1 MPRSLR
7 SRVLLGSILWTL
19 GLIAVSHIV
28 SALLY
33 FRVPQMLLI
42 AHSTMLLIFAIAC
55 LIGGLSQVRGGLSTL
70 DRLRSALA
78 AVRDGTERRVGG
90 TYPAEVQPLVEEL
103 NALLDHRERA
113 LARAV
118 SKAGDLAH
126 GLKTPLAVLSK
137 EAADAGAAGQP
148 DLAAAIDQQVGRMR
162 RQMDYHLAQARAA
175 ASGATAGARC
185 LIAES
190 IEGLARTLQR
200 LHADRGVTIDLQLSP
215 GHAARVEREDL
226 DEMLGNIL
234 DNACKWA
241 TSRVSVSSRL
251 DNDRVEIL
259 VEDDGPGIAD
269 ALREEVL
276 RRGVRADEAS
286 PGTGLGLAIV
296 RDLAELYGGTI
307 ALQRAHLGGLGA
319 RLRLPAA

>member
-7 SRVLLGSILWTL
+7 SRVLLGSVLWTL

-28 SALLY
+28 SGVLY

-42 AHSTMLLIFAIAC
+42 AHSTMLLIFAIGC

-78 AVRDGTERRVGG
+78 AVRDGSERRIGG

-148 DLAAAIDQQVGRMR
+148 DLAAAIDQQVERMR
-162 RQMDYHLAQARAA
+162 RQMDYHLAQARARRPARRPAPGVSSPSRSRASRARCSGCTRTA
-175 ASGATAGARC
+175 ASPSISSSPPATPRVSSVRISTRC
-185 LIAES
+185 S
-190 IEGLARTLQR
+190 
-200 LHADRGVTIDLQLSP
+200 
-215 GHAARVEREDL
+215 
-226 DEMLGNIL
+226 
-234 DNACKWA
+234 A
-241 TSRVSVSSRL
+241 TSSTMRANGPRHACRYHPVSITIGSRFWSKTMAQ
-251 DNDRVEIL
+251 
-259 VEDDGPGIAD
+259 G
-269 ALREEVL
+269 LRM
-276 RRGVRADEAS
+276 R
-286 PGTGLGLAIV
+286 
-296 RDLAELYGGTI
+296 
-307 ALQRAHLGGLGA
+307 
-319 RLRLPAA
+319 

>member
-7 SRVLLGSILWTL
+7 SRVLLGSVLWTL

-28 SALLY
+28 SGVLY

-42 AHSTMLLIFAIAC
+42 AHSTMLLIFAIGC

-78 AVRDGTERRVGG
+78 AVRDGSERRIGG

-113 LARAV
+113 RARAV
-118 SKAGDLAH
+118 SKAGDQAD
-126 GLKTPLAVLSK
+126 GLKTPHAVRYK
-137 EAADAGAAGQP
+137 EAADAGAAGRP
-148 DLAAAIDQQVGRMR
+148 DLATAIDQQVERMR
-162 RQMDYHLAQARAA
+162 RQVDYHLAHARAA

-185 LIAES
+185 LLAES
-190 IEGLARTLQR
+190 VEGLARTLLR

-215 GHAARVEREDL
+215 GHAARVERGDL

-276 RRGVRADEAS
+276 RRGVSADEAS
-286 PGTGLGLAIV
+286 SGTGLGLAIV

-307 ALQRAHLGGLGA
+307 ALQRGRMGGLGA

>member
-7 SRVLLGSILWTL
+7 SRVLLGSVLWTL

-28 SALLY
+28 SGMLY

-42 AHSTMLLIFAIAC
+42 AHSTMLLIFAIGC

-78 AVRDGTERRVGG
+78 AVRDGSERRIGG

-137 EAADAGAAGQP
+137 EAADAGASGQP
-148 DLAAAIDQQVGRMR
+148 DLAAAIDQQVKRMR

-175 ASGATAGARC
+175 SGATAGARC

-190 IEGLARTLQR
+190 VEGLARTLQR

-307 ALQRAHLGGLGA
+307 ALQRGRMGGLGA